1 MAEIDQRQ
9 EPHKGTGTEGSLPY
23 SLLLELTVQ
32 DADTIRMLMAHA
44 DGESREQFALN
55 ALRIGVLALRQARG
69 EFDAAQV
76 RRESERLLEQLH
88 GTLDQH
94 SAAINERLMRTLK
107 EYFDPSGGRFHER
120 IERLVKKD
128 GELEV
133 LLRRQIGGQ
142 DSELCTTLTSHF
154 GEDSQLMKMLSPD
167 QSKGLL
173 FSLRTTL
180 DEQLNQQSE
189 KVLQQFSLDNKEG
202 ALARFI
208 GELTDR
214 QGQLLEKLH
223 GKINDVVKEFSLDQ
237 EDSALSRLVRNVD
250 RAQKTITSEF
260 SLDDERSALSRLKN
274 LLEATN
280 NSIDSHL
287 SLDDENSALARLRR
301 ELLKLHDDQRET
313 NQKFQTEVKTTLQAM
328 VARREEA
335 DRSTRHGLEFEDAVF
350 QFLQHESNRAGDVAT
365 HTGNTTGLI
374 KNCKI
379 GDCVIELGPDSAADG
394 AKVAAE
400 AKEKVGYDLAK
411 ARDEIE
417 TARKNRCAQV
427 GLFVFS
433 KRAAPAGVEPLSRFG
448 HDVFAVWDSEDADTD
463 IYLRVGMT
471 LARAL
476 CVRKHNHQQTEA
488 ADFTAIDAAILEIEK
503 RLRDFDQLRTWTK
516 TIYSNSE
523 KILDQLRGVRKS
535 LERQIETLRDKTGEL
550 KSLVNDPAG

>member
-32 DADTIRMLMAHA
+32 DADTIGELMAHA

-94 SAAINERLMRTLK
+94 SVAINERLMRTLK
-107 EYFDPSGGRFHER
+107 EYFDPSGGA
-120 IERLVKKD
+120 
-128 GELEV
+128 
-133 LLRRQIGGQ
+133 
-142 DSELCTTLTSHF
+142 TLTSHF

-180 DEQLNQQSE
+180 DEQLKQQSE

-214 QGQLLEKLH
+214 QSQLSEKLH

-237 EDSALSRLVRNVD
+237 ENSALSRLVRNVD

-280 NSIDSHL
+280 SSIDSHL

-328 VARREEA
+328 VSRREEA

-394 AKVAAE
+394 AKIAAE
-400 AKEKVGYDLAK
+400 PKEKVGYDLAK

-476 CVRKHNHQQTEA
+476 CVRKYNHQQTEA

-535 LERQIETLRDKTGEL
+535 LERQIETLRDKTGDL
-550 KSLVNDPAG
+550 KSLVNDPAA